1 MNLVHKRIRPLRS
14 RISSGVLVL
23 GLFPWNNFLFRF
35 PRASWWGGE
44 GHPWVGTK
52 GALSEAHPGTS
63 HQGVQ
68 NSMALSLCA
77 YCRSPWNAS
86 HMSPGA
92 AALSPLGGR
101 CVPVCRTW
109 KYRPLIF
116 ERNIRKVKKN
126 SMSSHVAISMKTPY
140 CPNKGTS
147 LHSPT
152 HLLCVSSRMAAILQS
167 LMAPLPHCL
176 AYPWS
181 WKTIP
186 LSERRD
192 SPLSYASHRHS
203 SW

>member
-1 MNLVHKRIRPLRS
+1 MR
-14 RISSGVLVL
+14 
-23 GLFPWNNFLFRF
+23 
-35 PRASWWGGE
+35 GE

-68 NSMALSLCA
+68 NSTALSLCD

-92 AALSPLGGR
+92 AALSPLDGR

-126 SMSSHVAISMKTPY
+126 SMSSHVAISMNTPY

-152 HLLCVSSRMAAILQS
+152 HLLCVSSRVAAILQS

-186 LSERRD
+186 LSEL
-192 SPLSYASHRHS
+192 PLSTFLCFPLPQFLVTMEWHS
-203 SW
+203 GPKPTLKITKL